1 MRTSPLPRV
10 RILGILGSLGAKS
23 VNFELLRAA
32 GSLAPEGVE
41 LIVFDGLAALP
52 FFDPDL
58 DPDQVPTSVHSFR
71 RAIADSDAL
80 LIASPEYGHSLPGV
94 LKNAIDWT
102 IGSGELE
109 RKVVAITAAVP
120 HPDRGRLGLAALR
133 QTLGAVSAV
142 IVSDEPIVRG
152 PESVDAIRKLIVR
165 LADAARRGG
174 L

>member
-1 MRTSPLPRV
+1 V
-10 RILGILGSLGAKS
+10 RILAILGSLGAKS
-23 VNFELLRAA
+23 ANLELLQTA

-41 LIVFDGLAALP
+41 LVVFDGLAALP

-58 DPDQVPTSVHSFR
+58 DPDDAPPSVHSFR

-120 HPDRGRLGLAALR
+120 HPDRGRRGLAALR
-133 QTLGAVSAV
+133 QTLSALSAV
-142 IVSDEPIVRG
+142 IVGDEPIARG
-152 PESVDAIRKLIVR
+152 PQSVAAIRELIVR